1 MEVGDLLGSG
11 TISGTED
18 GTLGSLLESTNG
30 GKKDFEI
37 SETISRKFLND
48 GDTVTIRGWAGQ
60 GGQGLVG
67 FGECTGK
74 ILPSLNID
82 FD

>member
-11 TISGTED
+11 TISGTEN
-18 GTLGSLLESTNG
+18 GTLGSLLEATNG
-30 GKKDFEI
+30 GKKDSEI
-37 SETISRKFLND
+37 SETISRRFLNN
-48 GDTVTIRGWAGQ
+48 GDTVTIRGWSGE

-74 ILPSLNID
+74 ILPSLKID
-82 FD
+82 YD